1 MTQWKGVYP
10 AVTTHFKPDQSIDFA
25 ATAAHIERLL
35 RAGMHGFIMLGT
47 VGENCSLEPEE
58 KRQVLKL
65 AVDTVKGRV
74 PVLAGVAEYTAA
86 LAGRYAVDAKKIG
99 INGLM
104 VLPPMV
110 YKSAPRETLAHFRTV
125 ARASDLPIM
134 VYNNPPAYG
143 VDITPEMFAELASEP
158 TIVAIKES
166 SDDPRRLTDI
176 INATG
181 NRYTLFCGVDDLI
194 LESMVLG
201 CVGWVSGLVNAF
213 PEESVR
219 LYDLVTRGPPQ
230 GGPAA
235 LSLVHA
241 AAAPGHRPQA
251 GPADQAGAEH
261 GRPGQRTGA
270 GPAPGARRR
279 RARAG
284 PRHRPARPRPAP
296 AAGGVVDRVH
306 RPHPN
311 PLPLRGR
318 GELRSGDRSVDVP
331 STAERERV
339 RVRVRRQAHRAHMS

>member
-47 VGENCSLEPEE
+47 VGENCSLAPEE

-110 YKSAPRETLAHFRTV
+110 YKSSPRETLAHFRTV

-194 LESMVLG
+194 LESLVLG

-213 PEESVR
+213 PEESAR
-219 LYDLVTRGPPQ
+219 LYDLVMAGRHKE
-230 GGPAA
+230 A
-235 LSLVHA
+235 LPLYRWFMPLLHLDI
-241 AAAPGHRPQA
+241 GHRLVQQIKLAQHMA
-251 GPADQAGAEH
+251 GLGSELV
-261 GRPGQRTGA
+261 R
-270 GPAPGARRR
+270 APRLVLEG
-279 RARAG
+279 
-284 PRHRPARPRPAP
+284 
-296 AAGGVVDRVH
+296 
-306 RPHPN
+306 
-311 PLPLRGR
+311 
-318 GELRSGDRSVDVP
+318 
-331 STAERERV
+331 AEREQV
-339 RVRVRRQAHRAHMS
+339 RAIVQRALDQRPRLAA

>member
-35 RAGMHGFIMLGT
+35 RAGVHGFIMLGT
-47 VGENCSLEPEE
+47 VGENCSLEAEE

-74 PVLAGVAEYTAA
+74 PVLAGVAEYTAS
-86 LAGRYAVDAKKIG
+86 LAGRYAVDAKTIG

-104 VLPPMV
+104 ALPPMV
-110 YKSAPRETLAHFRTV
+110 YKSAPAETLAHFRTV

-143 VDITPEMFAELASEP
+143 VDITPEMFAALASEP

-176 INATG
+176 VNATG

-194 LESMVLG
+194 FESLVLG

-219 LYDLVTRGPPQ
+219 LYDLVTAGRHKE
-230 GGPAA
+230 A
-235 LSLVHA
+235 LPLYRWFMPLLHLDI
-241 AAAPGHRPQA
+241 GHRLVQQIKLAQHMA
-251 GPADQAGAEH
+251 GLGSELV
-261 GRPGQRTGA
+261 R
-270 GPAPGARRR
+270 APRLVLEG
-279 RARAG
+279 
-284 PRHRPARPRPAP
+284 
-296 AAGGVVDRVH
+296 
-306 RPHPN
+306 
-311 PLPLRGR
+311 
-318 GELRSGDRSVDVP
+318 
-331 STAERERV
+331 AEREQV
-339 RVRVRRQAHRAHMS
+339 RAIVQRALDQRPRLAA

>member
-10 AVTTHFKPDQSIDFA
+10 AVTTHLKPDQSIDFA
-25 ATAAHIERLL
+25 ATAAHMERLL
-35 RAGMHGFIMLGT
+35 RAGVHGFIMLGT
-47 VGENCSLEPEE
+47 VGENCSLEADE

-65 AVDTVKGRV
+65 AVDAVKGRV

-86 LAGRYAVDAKKIG
+86 LAGRYAVDARTIG
-99 INGLM
+99 IDGLM

-110 YKSAPRETLAHFRTV
+110 YKSAPAETLAHFRTV

-176 INATG
+176 VNATG

-194 LESMVLG
+194 FESLVLG

-219 LYDLVTRGPPQ
+219 LYDLVM
-230 GGPAA
+230 
-235 LSLVHA
+235 
-241 AAAPGHRPQA
+241 A
-251 GPADQAGAEH
+251 G
-261 GRPGQRTGA
+261 
-270 GPAPGARRR
+270 
-279 RARAG
+279 
-284 PRHRPARPRPAP
+284 RHKEA
-296 AAGGVVDRVH
+296 
-306 RPHPN
+306 
-311 PLPLRGR
+311 LPLYRWFMPLLHLDIGHKLVQQIKLAQHIAGLGSEMVR
-318 GELRSGDRSVDVP
+318 APRLILEG
-331 STAERERV
+331 AEREHV
-339 RVRVRRQAHRAHMS
+339 RAIVQRALDQRPRLAA

>member
-35 RAGMHGFIMLGT
+35 RAGMHGFIVLGT

-110 YKSAPRETLAHFRTV
+110 YKSAPRETLAHFRAV

-166 SDDPRRLTDI
+166 SFDV
-176 INATG
+176 AQ
-181 NRYTLFCGVDDLI
+181 TLQTIEVARGLDRQVAHLAQARDHA
-194 LESMVLG
+194 LG
-201 CVGWVSGLVNAF
+201 KA
-213 PEESVR
+213 
-219 LYDLVTRGPPQ
+219 
-230 GGPAA
+230 
-235 LSLVHA
+235 
-241 AAAPGHRPQA
+241 
-251 GPADQAGAEH
+251 
-261 GRPGQRTGA
+261 
-270 GPAPGARRR
+270 
-279 RARAG
+279 
-284 PRHRPARPRPAP
+284 
-296 AAGGVVDRVH
+296 
-306 RPHPN
+306 
-311 PLPLRGR
+311 
-318 GELRSGDRSVDVP
+318 RSGVGDA
-331 STAERERV
+331 STACT
-339 RVRVRRQAHRAHMS
+339 

>member
-25 ATAAHIERLL
+25 ATAAHIERQL
-35 RAGMHGFIMLGT
+35 RAGVHGFIMLGT
-47 VGENCSLEPEE
+47 VGENCSLEHEE

-74 PVLAGVAEYTAA
+74 PVLAGTAEYTAA
-86 LAGRYAVDAKKIG
+86 LASRYAADAKKIG
-99 INGLM
+99 IDGLM

-110 YKSAPRETLAHFRTV
+110 YKSDPRETLAHFRTI

-176 INATG
+176 VNATG
-181 NRYTLFCGVDDLI
+181 NRYMLFCGVDDLI
-194 LESMVLG
+194 FESLVLG

-219 LYDLVTRGPPQ
+219 LYDLVM
-230 GGPAA
+230 
-235 LSLVHA
+235 
-241 AAAPGHRPQA
+241 A
-251 GPADQAGAEH
+251 G
-261 GRPGQRTGA
+261 
-270 GPAPGARRR
+270 
-279 RARAG
+279 
-284 PRHRPARPRPAP
+284 RHKEA
-296 AAGGVVDRVH
+296 
-306 RPHPN
+306 
-311 PLPLRGR
+311 LPLYRWFMPLLHLDIGHKLVQQIKLAQHMA
-318 GELRSGDRSVDVP
+318 GLGSELVRAPRLVLEG
-331 STAERERV
+331 AEREHV
-339 RVRVRRQAHRAHMS
+339 RAIVQRALDQRPRLAA

>member
-47 VGENCSLEPEE
+47 VGENCSLEADE

-74 PVLAGVAEYTAA
+74 PVLAGVAEYTAV

-104 VLPPMV
+104 ALPPMV
-110 YKSAPRETLAHFRTV
+110 YKSAPRETLAHFRAV

-181 NRYTLFCGVDDLI
+181 DRYTLFCGVDDLI
-194 LESMVLG
+194 LESLVLG

-219 LYDLVTRGPPQ
+219 LYDLVVAGRHKE
-230 GGPAA
+230 A
-235 LSLVHA
+235 LPLYRWFMPLLHLDI
-241 AAAPGHRPQA
+241 GHRLVQQIKLAQNMA
-251 GPADQAGAEH
+251 GLGSELV
-261 GRPGQRTGA
+261 R
-270 GPAPGARRR
+270 APRLVLEG
-279 RARAG
+279 
-284 PRHRPARPRPAP
+284 
-296 AAGGVVDRVH
+296 
-306 RPHPN
+306 
-311 PLPLRGR
+311 
-318 GELRSGDRSVDVP
+318 
-331 STAERERV
+331 AEREQV
-339 RVRVRRQAHRAHMS
+339 RAIVQRALDQRPRLAA

>member
-1 MTQWKGVYP
+1 
-10 AVTTHFKPDQSIDFA
+10 
-25 ATAAHIERLL
+25 
-35 RAGMHGFIMLGT
+35 

-86 LAGRYAVDAKKIG
+86 LAGRYAVDVKKIG

-110 YKSAPRETLAHFRTV
+110 YKSAPRETLAHFRAV

-194 LESMVLG
+194 LESLVLG

-219 LYDLVTRGPPQ
+219 LYDLVSAGRHKE
-230 GGPAA
+230 A
-235 LSLVHA
+235 LPLYRWFMPLLHLDI
-241 AAAPGHRPQA
+241 GHRLVQQIKLAQNMA
-251 GPADQAGAEH
+251 GLGSELV
-261 GRPGQRTGA
+261 R
-270 GPAPGARRR
+270 APRLVLEG
-279 RARAG
+279 
-284 PRHRPARPRPAP
+284 
-296 AAGGVVDRVH
+296 
-306 RPHPN
+306 
-311 PLPLRGR
+311 
-318 GELRSGDRSVDVP
+318 
-331 STAERERV
+331 AEREQV
-339 RVRVRRQAHRAHMS
+339 RAIVQRALDQRPRLAA